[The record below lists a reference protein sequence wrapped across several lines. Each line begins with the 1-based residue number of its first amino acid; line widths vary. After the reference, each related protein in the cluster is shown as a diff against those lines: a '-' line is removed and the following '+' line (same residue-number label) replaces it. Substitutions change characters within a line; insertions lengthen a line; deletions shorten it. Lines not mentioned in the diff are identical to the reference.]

1 MAITK
6 VSPDAADLIT
16 AFADSATFSL
26 KHSNLQAGDVVF
38 VIIHRRR
45 NTNGTTNANP
55 LTITSG
61 NANRQSLNTA
71 YRQMIST
78 SSVWYH
84 EYRNENNNSDCT
96 AGAYRFVVGADDLSN
111 GALSISIDMTTG
123 LRTGIGMVA
132 FRGVDTG
139 TYWSTTTS
147 DANEILTNN
156 FDTTND
162 DCIEFTSPNVTA
174 LQNFWNNGTGNLD
187 VPHTVVAMG
196 AFGRVGFTANEI
208 TQTGWTEGFSL
219 AGGDTFTESGSN
231 NTLLCMY
238 RSFSTYTSSNM
249 DNLSVCQPSGERNQ
263 RSWSFWQVLRE
274 AATAN
279 DETRAFNDT
288 VSASDTLSP
297 VEDAEA
303 FTFNEED
310 TASASDSRSFVEDTQ
325 STAFSEEDTS
335 EVSDSVAFV
344 SAHVFT
350 ATDTAESEDTSTFT
364 EDVQAFTFDEEDTAS
379 AEDSRTFT
387 EDAQAFTF
395 NEEDTVSANDDRTF
409 AETSGETRAFEDT
422 VGVQDTLTPV
432 EDSQAFTFN
441 EEDTLSVQDTLTP
454 VEDTGSTAFSEEDTS
469 EASDSGTFVSAHV
482 VTATDTV
489 GVEDTRTFVEDAKAF
504 AFDESDTVSVEDSR
518 TFTED
523 AQAFAFNEEDT
534 ASADDDRTFTKTP
547 FGGQETR
554 SFTDTSLSNDVQVLG
569 LVRSFSDTLSVQT
582 SLVTEEDVVNYTE
595 SFPDSSA
602 AQDSLSLVF
611 VQSRAFVDFSDTN
624 DSFDPTSHFAFNQT
638 ETANTND
645 SLAVVSGGLADF
657 TDTVSVEDTSLFA
670 YVYESQ
676 SSVADT
682 IATDHS
688 KALAIGDIVG
698 VGLIEGQSPPE
709 LLTIGEALALIDIY
723 NTALNALGV
732 GTITAVTDSS
742 PQATILNDV
751 WPGFRKQFLTDHS
764 WNGAKKTVALSRL
777 QDYQNTDVV
786 PAGDRWKYAY
796 VLPADYLRV
805 LRINGYERYNATQRH
820 LQNAFEIMVVNY
832 SDSSTTTKD
841 VRCLLTTEGTVNLE
855 YIFDPGNDD
864 IDLLGAQTSHAVGLS
879 LAHYVARNFGK
890 TPQEIAVL
898 AQEARV
904 AVSAAK
910 GSDGQEN
917 SSRLR
922 PDMNILESRHWW
934 VG

>member
-6 VSPDAADLIT
+6 VSPNAGDQIT
-16 AFADSATFSL
+16 AFANSAEFSL
-26 KHSNLQAGDVVF
+26 SHSNLQEGDVVF
-38 VIIHRRR
+38 VVIHRRR
-45 NTNGTTNANP
+45 NTTGTTNTNP

-71 YRQMIST
+71 SRQMVQLGSAWFHVYQD
-78 SSVWYH
+78 SNKN
-84 EYRNENNNSDCT
+84 NECT
-96 AGAYRFVVGADDLSN
+96 AGAFRFVVGANDLTSD
-111 GALSISIDMTTG
+111 ALNISIDMTTQ

-147 DANEILTNN
+147 GTNEILTNN
-156 FDTTND
+156 FDTTTD
-162 DCIEFTSPNVTA
+162 DSIEFTPPDGDADN
-174 LQNFWNNGTGNLD
+174 NFWNNNTGNLD

-196 AFGRVGFTANEI
+196 AFGRVGFTANAG
-208 TQTGWTEGFSL
+208 TTDWTEGFSL
-219 AGGDTFTESGSN
+219 AGGDTFTDSGSN

-238 RSFSTYTSSNM
+238 RSFSTYSETGM
-249 DNLSVCQPSGERNQ
+249 DSVTVTQPTTNSNQ

-274 AATAN
+274 AATAT
-279 DETRAFNDT
+279 DHAVSFAD
-288 VSASDTLSP
+288 SASAEDTRTFT
-297 VEDAEA
+297 EDAEA

-344 SAHVFT
+344 SERVFT

-395 NEEDTVSANDDRTF
+395 NEEDTVSADDDRTF
-409 AETSGETRAFEDT
+409 AETSGETRTFEDT

-454 VEDTGSTAFSEEDTS
+454 VEDAESTVFSEEDTS

-504 AFDESDTVSVEDSR
+504 AFDESDTVSVEDFR

-523 AQAFAFNEEDT
+523 AQAFAFSEEDT

-547 FGGQETR
+547 FGAQETR
-554 SFTDTSLSNDVQVLG
+554 SFTDTSSSNDVQILG
-569 LVRSFSDTLSVQT
+569 LARSFSDTLSVQT

-611 VQSRAFVDFSDTN
+611 VQNRAFVDSSDTN
-624 DSFDPTSHFAFNQT
+624 DSFDPTSHFVFNQT
-638 ETANTND
+638 EAANTND

-676 SSVADT
+676 SSVADA